1 MVAWHEVALE
11 FGHLK
16 DGFQGAARSFAR
28 AIGKEGSKEIKE
40 AQRKAEQL
48 GDLVQ

>member
-16 DGFQGAARSFAR
+16 DGFQGAARSFTR
-28 AIGKEGSKEIKE
+28 AICEDGSKEIKE
-40 AQRKAEQL
+40 AQRKAKQL
-48 GDLVQ
+48 GDLVR